1 MRNRRNPGWL
11 LAVALIAGGAGPVW
25 AQKKPLSAIDW
36 LSQSVTAPAA
46 KGLQPAPIEAPQPSP
61 TAAVRNG
68 SAGTLPATAG
78 ETAVVRDGAL
88 PETVAG
94 SVLGGPS
101 PDAVGLLPPDVTG
114 FPRALWGIGRSG
126 DIAAALA
133 QVRLDGLP
141 ALQALLLTLL
151 LAEAEAPVDSAGG
164 GVLLVAR
171 IDKLLEIGALDQA
184 QALLQAAGPTT
195 SADLF
200 RRSFDVALLTGAD
213 SSACAAMQ
221 SAPELAPT
229 LTARVFCL
237 ARAGD
242 WNTAALTLRTSM
254 ALGNVSAE
262 DEALLSRFLDP
273 VLFDGEEMPPPP
285 KPVTPLVWR
294 LYDSLGETLSTATL
308 PIAFAHADLSERAGW
323 KAQIEAAERLARV
336 AAVTPNVLLGL
347 YTDRTPAASGGVW
360 DRADAFQRFDAALI
374 TADVAAVEQRLPLA
388 YARMKD
394 VELEVPFATLFAPQL
409 SRLTLQGDAG
419 RIAYELG
426 LLSPDYERLAKTPVP
441 NADARLTFLAGLAA
455 GSVVDL
461 VAPDSMA
468 RAIAP
473 AFVPGFVGA
482 DLPEDIATLVHQ
494 KRIGEAIL
502 AAMARI
508 ETGLSGDVIKV
519 TEGLMVLRKLGLED
533 VARRTA
539 LELMLLE
546 RRG

>member
-1 MRNRRNPGWL
+1 MPNKAAQHLVMLAL
-11 LAVALIAGGAGPVW
+11 LATAAAAGPVW

-36 LSQSVTAPAA
+36 LSKSVSAPAA
-46 KGLQPAPIEAPQPSP
+46 EGVQPAPQDAPAPPARPVASNG
-61 TAAVRNG
+61 TAA
-68 SAGTLPATAG
+68 TLPAVAG
-78 ETAVVRDGAL
+78 ETAVTKSGAL
-88 PETVAG
+88 PAQVAV

-101 PDAVGLLPPDVTG
+101 PDAVGLLPPGVTG
-114 FPRALWGIGRSG
+114 FPRALWGMGRSA
-126 DIAAALA
+126 DIGTAIA

-141 ALQALLLTLL
+141 SLQALLLTLL
-151 LAEAEAPVDSAGG
+151 LSEAEAPADAAGSG
-164 GVLLVAR
+164 GLLVAR
-171 IDKLLEIGALDQA
+171 IDKLLAIGALDQA

-200 RRSFDVALLTGAD
+200 RRSFDVALLTGD
-213 SSACAAMQ
+213 EDRACITMQ

-254 ALGNVSAE
+254 ALGNVTAE

-273 VLFDGEEMPPPP
+273 ALFDGEEMPPPP
-285 KPVTPLVWR
+285 KPITPLVWR
-294 LYDSLGETLSTATL
+294 IYDALGESLSTATL

-336 AAVTPNVLLGL
+336 GAVPPNVLLGL
-347 YTDRTPAASGGVW
+347 YTDRAPAASGGVW
-360 DRADAFQRFDAALI
+360 DRADAFQRFDAAL
-374 TADVAAVEQRLPLA
+374 TKGDVAMVEQRLPLA

-394 VELEVPFATLFAPQL
+394 VELEVAFATLFAPPL
-409 SRLTLQGDAG
+409 SRLALTGDAA
-419 RIAYELG
+419 RISYELG
-426 LLSPDYERLAKTPVP
+426 LLSPDYERLAKMPV
-441 NADARLTFLAGLAA
+441 AQDARAVFLAGLAA
-455 GSVVDL
+455 GSVKGL

-473 AFVPGFVGA
+473 AFTDGG
-482 DLPEDIATLVHQ
+482 LPEDIAAMIAQ

-508 ETGLSGDVIKV
+508 ESGVNGELVKV
-519 TEGLMVLRKLGLED
+519 TEGLTVLRKLGLED

>member
-1 MRNRRNPGWL
+1 MRNKAMV
-11 LAVALIAGGAGPVW
+11 LALVLAASPAM

-36 LSQSVTAPAA
+36 LSQSVSDPPAQ
-46 KGLQPAPIEAPQPSP
+46 GVQPAPLDAPARKPVAS
-61 TAAVRNG
+61 NG
-68 SAGTLPATAG
+68 SVATLPATAG
-78 ETAVVRDGAL
+78 EVAVTKTGAM
-88 PETVAG
+88 PATVAV

-114 FPRALWGIGRSG
+114 FPRQLWGLGRTAEIG
-126 DIAAALA
+126 AAIA

-141 ALQALLLTLL
+141 SLQALLLTLL
-151 LAEAEAPVDSAGG
+151 LAEAEAPADAAGSG
-164 GVLLVAR
+164 ALLVAR
-171 IDKLLEIGALDQA
+171 IDKLLTIGALDQA

-200 RRSFDVALLTGAD
+200 RRSFDVALLTGEEGL
-213 SSACAAMQ
+213 ACTTLQ

-237 ARAGD
+237 ARAAD
-242 WNTAALTLRTSM
+242 WTTAALTLRTSI

-262 DEALLSRFLDP
+262 DADLLTRFLDP
-273 VLFDGEEMPPPP
+273 SLFDGEDMPQPP
-285 KPVTPLVWR
+285 KPITPLVWR
-294 LYDSLGETLSTATL
+294 IYDSLGESLATTTL
-308 PIAFAHADLSERAGW
+308 PIAFAHADMTERAGW

-336 AAVTPNVLLGL
+336 GAITPNVLLGL
-347 YTDRTPAASGGVW
+347 YTDRAPAASGGVW
-360 DRADAFQRFDAALI
+360 DRADAFQRFDAAL
-374 TADVAAVEQRLPLA
+374 TRGDVAMVEQRLPLA

-394 VELEVPFATLFAPQL
+394 VELEVAFATLFAPLL
-409 SRLTLQGDAG
+409 SKMVLTGDAA
-419 RIAYELG
+419 RISYELG
-426 LLSPDYERLAKTPVP
+426 LLSPDYERLAKMPV
-441 NADARLTFLAGLAA
+441 AQDARAAFLAGLAS
-455 GSVVDL
+455 GSVKGL

-473 AFVPGFVGA
+473 AFTDAV
-482 DLPEDIATLVHQ
+482 LPEDIATMIAQ
-494 KRIGEAIL
+494 KRVGEAIL

-508 ETGLSGDVIKV
+508 ESGVSGELVKV
-519 TEGLMVLRKLGLED
+519 TEGLSVLRKLGLED

>member
-1 MRNRRNPGWL
+1 MRNR
-11 LAVALIAGGAGPVW
+11 VAATALMWVVAAGPVW
-25 AQKKPLSAIDW
+25 AEKKPLSAIDW
-36 LSQSVTAPAA
+36 LSQSVMAPPA
-46 KGLQPAPIEAPQPSP
+46 KGLQPPPVDAPATPKPV
-61 TAAVRNG
+61 VRNG
-68 SAGTLPATAG
+68 TAATLPAVEG
-78 ETAVVRDGAL
+78 ETAVTKTGAL
-88 PETVAG
+88 PADVAV
-94 SVLGGPS
+94 SVLGGPA

-114 FPRALWGIGRSG
+114 FPRALWGIGRTA
-126 DIAAALA
+126 DIAAAIA
-133 QVRLDGLP
+133 TVRLDGLP
-141 ALQALLLTLL
+141 SLQSLLLTLL
-151 LAEAEAPVDSAGG
+151 LAEAEAPADAAGVG
-164 GVLLVAR
+164 RLLVAR

-200 RRSFDVALLTGAD
+200 RRSFDVALLTGDENA
-213 SSACAAMQ
+213 ACVALQ

-254 ALGNVSAE
+254 ALGNVTAQ
-262 DEALLSRFLDP
+262 DEELLSRFLDP
-273 VLFDGEEMPPPP
+273 VLFDGEDMPPPP
-285 KPVTPLVWR
+285 KPISPLIWR
-294 LYDSLGETLSTATL
+294 LYDALGETISTTTL

-336 AAVTPNVLLGL
+336 GAVAPNVLLGL
-347 YTDRTPAASGGVW
+347 YTDRAPAASGGVW
-360 DRADAFQRFDAALI
+360 DRADAFQRFDAAL
-374 TADVAAVEQRLPLA
+374 TAGDVATVEQRLPLA
-388 YARMKD
+388 FARMKD

-409 SRLTLQGDAG
+409 SKLALSGDAA
-419 RIAYELG
+419 RIAYELA
-426 LLSPDYERLAKTPVP
+426 LLSPGYERLAKGST
-441 NADARLTFLAGLAA
+441 ALDARQAFLAGLAA
-455 GSVVDL
+455 GSVAGL

-473 AFVPGFVGA
+473 AFTTA
-482 DLPEDIATLVHQ
+482 DLPDDIATLIAQ
-494 KRIGEAIL
+494 KRVGEAIL

-508 ETGLSGDVIKV
+508 ESGVSGELVKV
-519 TEGLMVLRKLGLED
+519 TEGLSVLRKLGLED

>member
-1 MRNRRNPGWL
+1 MPNKAGQRLMVLAL
-11 LAVALIAGGAGPVW
+11 LATAAAGPVW
-25 AQKKPLSAIDW
+25 AEKKPLSAIDW
-36 LSQSVTAPAA
+36 LSQSVAVPPAKGGQLAHSPAPTQSAPASR
-46 KGLQPAPIEAPQPSP
+46 PAPP
-61 TAAVRNG
+61 NG
-68 SAGTLPATAG
+68 TSATLPATPG
-78 ETAVVRDGAL
+78 EAAVTKTGAL
-88 PETVAG
+88 PADVAV

-114 FPRALWGIGRSG
+114 FPRALWGMGRSA
-126 DIAAALA
+126 DIGAAIA
-133 QVRLDGLP
+133 QVQLDGLP
-141 ALQALLLTLL
+141 SLQALLLTLL
-151 LAEAEAPVDSAGG
+151 LAEAEAPADSAGSG
-164 GVLLVAR
+164 ALLVAR

-184 QALLQAAGPTT
+184 HALLQAAGPTA

-200 RRSFDVALLTGAD
+200 RRSFDVALLTGD
-213 SSACAAMQ
+213 EDRACITMQ

-254 ALGNVSAE
+254 ALGNVTAE

-273 VLFDGEEMPPPP
+273 ALFDGENMPPPP
-285 KPVTPLVWR
+285 KPITPLVWR
-294 LYDSLGETLSTATL
+294 IYDALGESLSTATL

-336 AAVTPNVLLGL
+336 GAVTPNVLLGL
-347 YTDRTPAASGGVW
+347 YTDRAPAASGGVW
-360 DRADAFQRFDAALI
+360 DRADAFQRFDAAL
-374 TADVAAVEQRLPLA
+374 TKGDVAMVEQRLPLA

-409 SRLTLQGDAG
+409 SRLTLTGDAA
-419 RIAYELG
+419 RISYELG
-426 LLSPDYERLAKTPVP
+426 LLSPDYERLSKLPVTR
-441 NADARLTFLAGLAA
+441 DARAVFLAGLAA
-455 GSVVDL
+455 GSVRDL
-461 VAPDSMA
+461 VTPDSMA

-473 AFVPGFVGA
+473 AFTDAP
-482 DLPEDIATLVHQ
+482 LPEDIVALIAQ
-494 KRIGEAIL
+494 RRIGEAIL

-508 ETGLSGDVIKV
+508 ESGVSGELVKV
-519 TEGLMVLRKLGLED
+519 TEGLTVLRKLGLED